1 MNNILDKHGFLQ
13 NGSEWNSTIAKHI
26 ALQLGIKLTDS
37 HWEIINLIR
46 EFYQLYQLAPSQRPL
61 VNYIAKKL
69 GKEKGNSIYMM
80 KLFLGSP
87 AVNIAKIAGL
97 PKPDNCF

>member
-1 MNNILDKHGFLQ
+1 MNSILNKHGFLQ
-13 NGSEWNSTIAKHI
+13 NSTEWDSTIAEYI
-26 ALQLGIKLTDS
+26 ALQLGIKLTAA
-37 HWEIINLIR
+37 HWEIITLMR

-61 VNYIAKKL
+61 VNYITKKL
-69 GKEKGNSIYMM
+69 GKEKGNSIYLM

-87 AVNIAKIAGL
+87 ALNIAKIAGL

>member
-13 NGSEWNSTIAKHI
+13 KISVWNTAIAEYI
-26 ALQLGIKLTDS
+26 ALQLGIKLTAS
-37 HWEIINLIR
+37 HWEIISLMR
-46 EFYQLYQLAPSQRPL
+46 EFYQRYQLAPSQRPL
-61 VNYIAKKL
+61 VNYISKKL
-69 GKEKGNSIYMM
+69 GKDKGNSIYLM

-87 AVNIAKIAGL
+87 AINIAKIAGL